1 MTCVGRLR
9 RKNGKKGGLCDP
21 VNSPISAISAGKV
34 QISPYLFIYLFFNLN
49 FSSFMVYRVSFEV
62 TISLTNHV
70 GGSS

>member
-34 QISPYLFIYLFFNLN
+34 QISLLSNLN
-49 FSSFMVYRVSFEV
+49 FFSFMVYRVSFEV